1 MRKLARFLALTLS
14 ASFVSFVS
22 FASLGGCALPTTS
35 IQAVTH
41 LSSDEASTLV
51 AQTPSLT
58 VVDVRTPS
66 EYERGHIR
74 GAINLPVSEIG
85 WRAPQLFRQDQPL
98 LVYCGS
104 GRRSLSAV
112 RTLNRLGF
120 SSVYNLSQGISSWKE
135 PLEGTALASN

>member
-1 MRKLARFLALTLS
+1 MRTHAWFLALS
-14 ASFVSFVS
+14 VSLFS
-22 FASLGGCALPTTS
+22 LFSLGGCALPTIP

-41 LSSDEASTLV
+41 LSAEEASNLV
-51 AQTPSLT
+51 AQNPSLT
-58 VVDVRTPS
+58 VVDVRTPA

-74 GAINLPVSEIG
+74 GAINLPVSEIS
-85 WRAPQLFRQDQPL
+85 WKAPQLFQKDQPL

-112 RTLNRLGF
+112 RSLNRLGF
-120 SSVYNLSQGISSWKE
+120 SSVFNLSQGISAWKE